1 MLTLQFVAPNEPPPS
16 LAAFRQMPPPSP
28 SQQQPQTAPYPGQRG
43 GPPPPFSSGRELP
56 GLGSTP
62 RHGAGMSISSILGT
76 DSPSSQPANATQH
89 SPTASTQSPSS
100 ISMHP
105 PSPRRGQN
113 VGSRIDYGQNW
124 RRPQT
129 PEKHPLPG
137 ALRASEGA
145 PYSASSSPRVFPGS
159 RGSPEYNRSGPPLLQ
174 HLYQSSAGPN
184 TRLYQSSPNDP
195 HEREQQRQ
203 SEERVPPRPNSQPA
217 GFALP
222 PRDAGLREVGLKD
235 AMAALASRPPPVY
248 GSSPF
253 ERRPAP
259 EELRHPATSGYGER
273 NNVAATSRDR
283 PITAEPT
290 TQSVYSPPHDHRAP
304 PSREPGRDEAGR
316 ENLARREDYN
326 QPFRTGFRSQYYQPL
341 NGAQG
346 QEAPRS
352 HPQGM
357 DPFRRPNE
365 GPNPPYGPDYRAQ
378 ERPPHSQSY
387 DPQDRRTSEPR
398 PHGAD
403 MQFQRSSSDSQPLM
417 MQRSRSSLGI
427 GPEGKRGRA
436 SPLPQAVQ
444 GAQAQLVGPGADPS
458 IKSEFGRIFQGLG
471 GIGGHLAG
479 ISTPPRQSPV
489 PRRHGPD
496 VEPIVLSDGEGAKM
510 TRINS
515 KGPKKGRRVK
525 EEDGKLDNESNDG
538 RGTPL
543 GSGAR
548 GAKRSKVSHHHHLH
562 QHNHA

>member
-1 MLTLQFVAPNEPPPS
+1 
-16 LAAFRQMPPPSP
+16 MPPPSP
-28 SQQQPQTAPYPGQRG
+28 SQQQPQTTPYPAQRG
-43 GPPPPFSSGRELP
+43 PLPPFSSGRELP

-76 DSPSSQPANATQH
+76 DSPSSQSAATAQH
-89 SPTASTQSPSS
+89 SPTATTQSPSS
-100 ISMHP
+100 ISMQP

-137 ALRASEGA
+137 ALRASDNA
-145 PYSASSSPRVFPGS
+145 PYSASSSPRQFPGS

-174 HLYQSSAGPN
+174 HLYQSSAAQG
-184 TRLYQSSPNDP
+184 TRPYQPSPNDP
-195 HEREQQRQ
+195 HEREQARQ

-217 GFALP
+217 AFALP
-222 PRDAGLREVGLKD
+222 RDTGLRD
-235 AMAALASRPPPVY
+235 AMAALAARPPIY

-253 ERRPAP
+253 DHRTGPDEQ
-259 EELRHPATSGYGER
+259 RHPASTGYGER
-273 NNVAATSRDR
+273 NGVPVTSREHR
-283 PITAEPT
+283 PITAEPP
-290 TQSVYSPPHDHRAP
+290 SHSAYSPPHDQRSQA
-304 PSREPGRDEAGR
+304 SRDTSRDESGRD
-316 ENLARREDYN
+316 NLARREEYN
-326 QPFRTGFRSQYYQPL
+326 APFRAGFRQYYQPP
-341 NGAQG
+341 GG
-346 QEAPRS
+346 GHGPEAPRS

-365 GPNPPYGPDYRAQ
+365 GPGNPLFSGDYNRAQ
-378 ERPPHSQSY
+378 DRPPISQPY
-387 DPQDRRTSEPR
+387 DPHNQDRRTSEPQ
-398 PHGAD
+398 PHGVD
-403 MQFQRSSSDSQPLM
+403 MQYSRSMSDSHSQPLM

-444 GAQAQLVGPGADPS
+444 GAQAQLVGPGADPN

-471 GIGGHLAG
+471 SGIGGHLTG
-479 ISTPPRQSPV
+479 ISTPPRGSPI
-489 PRRHGPD
+489 PRRHAPD
-496 VEPIVLSDGEGAKM
+496 VEPIVLSDGDGAKM

-525 EEDGKLDNESNDG
+525 EEEGRLDGESIDG

-548 GAKRSKVSHHHHLH
+548 GSKRTKVSHHHHLH